1 MMKKFLEALHLQ
13 EEIFID
19 RIVANFDQEH
29 LSRVNEYN
37 KLLKQR
43 SKILKENI
51 NDEEWLNAIEDQLS
65 KLAVTISSSRL
76 DIISRLAIL
85 LKDKIIRIS

>member
-1 MMKKFLEALHLQ
+1 MLT
-13 EEIFID
+13 
-19 RIVANFDQEH
+19 
-29 LSRVNEYN
+29 EYN

-51 NDEEWLNAIEDQLS
+51 DDEDWLNVIEDQLS

-76 DIISRLAIL
+76 DIVSRLN
-85 LKDKIIRIS
+85 KIFKV